1 MSPSRGIP
9 TSRAYWEL
17 KAEQVLNRVFEAAPG
32 LASDGAI
39 DGATDGAIDAEG
51 VIEAD
56 RAIEAEPAIEVEVL
70 ERPPQAPPA
79 PAAPAAAATAG
90 TAWPAPKAS
99 LVLAGIGITALIGAG
114 SSLLLV
120 GLWNQS
126 QQALRQERNLL
137 LLERLRQLGPL
148 NAAAS
153 SAAAADT
160 ADTGAGTTTT
170 AELPPPPAEPWMQDL
185 ASLPGNGAPTAEP
198 LRVPLDGRINA
209 APPAA
214 IGGGS
219 GGSSSGSGGPSG
231 SAPQLV
237 GVVQVSGRSGSAI
250 FQLGSGSTS
259 AGVGES
265 IGSSGWRLLSTSGD
279 SAVIERAGEQ
289 RRLSIGSGF

>member
-39 DGATDGAIDAEG
+39 NGAIDSERA
-51 VIEAD
+51 IEAD

-70 ERPPQAPPA
+70 ERPAQPPAA
-79 PAAPAAAATAG
+79 PAAPAAAATTG
-90 TAWPAPKAS
+90 TGWPAPKAS

-114 SSLLLV
+114 SSLLLI
-120 GLWNQS
+120 GLWNQG

-137 LLERLRQLGPL
+137 LLERLRQLGPV
-148 NAAAS
+148 AAAS
-153 SAAAADT
+153 SAADT
-160 ADTGAGTTTT
+160 ADTGAGTTT
-170 AELPPPPAEPWMQDL
+170 AELPPPPAEAWMQDL

-198 LRVPLDGRINA
+198 LQVPLAGRINA

-214 IGGGS
+214 IGGSSSGSSS
-219 GGSSSGSGGPSG
+219 GGSSIGGPGG

-250 FQLGSGSTS
+250 FQLGGSSTS

-265 IGSSGWRLLSTSGD
+265 IGSSGWRLLSTNGD
-279 SAVIERAGEQ
+279 SAVIERGGEQ